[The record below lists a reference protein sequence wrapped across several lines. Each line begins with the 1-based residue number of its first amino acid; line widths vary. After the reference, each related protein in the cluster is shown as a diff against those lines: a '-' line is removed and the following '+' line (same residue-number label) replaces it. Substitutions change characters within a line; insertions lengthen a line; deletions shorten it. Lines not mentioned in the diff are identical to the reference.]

1 MSNTLK
7 TYFGSR
13 KRDFSNKKNDE
24 DERKKAKEIILDY
37 HWIKM
42 MLILYLEDI
51 DSPGSASMLYHCL
64 KNFDK
69 NVNQINLLSTTT
81 SDARIK
87 STPELKEEN
96 DAIRFINKTFEEFE
110 GGRREK
116 EWEIPELK
124 SAMV

>member
-1 MSNTLK
+1 
-7 TYFGSR
+7 
-13 KRDFSNKKNDE
+13 
-24 DERKKAKEIILDY
+24 
-37 HWIKM
+37 M

-64 KNFDK
+64 KNVDK

-87 STPELKEEN
+87 STQELKEEN